1 MKRAWIGVVCFGLA
15 VIAEE
20 PPAEKHAVLGAA
32 SRSPSKEE
40 SKALGL
46 GNAIAGRVNGQIV
59 TEVEKGG
66 PAEKAG
72 LKPGDALLAFGDNL
86 VYSRDDVDDFL
97 RAAAP
102 GSEVKVRA
110 MRAESKKEETLTV
123 TLGAEKGA
131 SFTGITW
138 EYAGPGQLDEA
149 LAAAKKDG
157 KKVLVGISGAET

>member
-1 MKRAWIGVVCFGLA
+1 MKRAWIGVVCFGL
-15 VIAEE
+15 VVVAEE

-32 SRSPSKEE
+32 SRSPSKDET
-40 SKALGL
+40 KALGL
-46 GNAIAGRVNGQIV
+46 GNAIAGRVNGQVV

-66 PAEKAG
+66 PAESAG
-72 LKPGDALLAFGDNL
+72 LKAGDALLALGDNL

-102 GSEVKVRA
+102 GAEVKVRV

-123 TLGAEKGA
+123 TLGSEKGGA
-131 SFTGITW
+131 FTGIRW
-138 EYAGPGQLDEA
+138 DFAGPGQLDEA

>member
-15 VIAEE
+15 VVAEE
-20 PPAEKHAVLGAA
+20 PPAEKHAVLGAV
-32 SRSPSKEE
+32 SRSPSKDET
-40 SKALGL
+40 KALGL
-46 GNAIAGRVNGQIV
+46 GSAIAGRVNGQIV

-66 PAEKAG
+66 PAEAAG
-72 LKPGDALLAFGDNL
+72 LKTGDALLALGDNL

-102 GSEVKVRA
+102 GAEVQVRA

-131 SFTGITW
+131 AFAGIRW
-138 EYAGPGQLDEA
+138 DFAGPGQLDEA
-149 LAAAKKDG
+149 LAAAKKEG
-157 KKVLVGISGAET
+157 RKVLVGISGAET